1 MERDLR
7 CRLAACAQA
16 FYNTAMGLILTLLA
30 VALLSSA
37 ITGFALWL
45 YYRRVV
51 EPEIERRVDAAI
63 EAIGVE
69 VGKQVRAGV
78 VDGVSDLARGD
89 AVVRTT
95 EKVATKGATVIAES
109 LGVLLG
115 SRSRDRSED
124 QD

>member
-1 MERDLR
+1 M
-7 CRLAACAQA
+7 
-16 FYNTAMGLILTLLA
+16 FA

-37 ITGFALWL
+37 ITGVALWL

-51 EPEIERRVDAAI
+51 APEIERRIGEAI

-69 VGKQVRAGV
+69 VGKQVRTGV

-95 EKVATKGATVIAES
+95 GQVASKGASVIADS

-115 SRSRDRSED
+115 GGTKGAGPKR
-124 QD
+124 QK